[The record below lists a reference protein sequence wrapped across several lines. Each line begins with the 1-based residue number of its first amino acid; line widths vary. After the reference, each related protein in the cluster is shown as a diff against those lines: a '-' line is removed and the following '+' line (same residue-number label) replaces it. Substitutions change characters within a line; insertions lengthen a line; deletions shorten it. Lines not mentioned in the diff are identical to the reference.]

1 MRTILPLALSLAC
14 LTTLAA
20 PVDPAAVAKADAIVA
35 DAEATAPQK
44 LRALFELRT
53 ACKAV
58 RDETGMADA
67 ARRMLEICREAYR
80 AMRQMPD
87 ADWLKGGDLWL
98 LMDAAASSQE
108 GIPLALEIADRIAAL
123 ENGVP
128 GAIDA
133 KRRLRHTAVAYAKR
147 SQDDALRAKAAA
159 YLQIARNVAV
169 SPAERASA
177 GIERAEALF
186 RVNHDL
192 GAARRMIA
200 EVLADPAL
208 PAPQR
213 ETAELWRDMLA
224 D

>member
-1 MRTILPLALSLAC
+1 MRTLLPLALFLAC

-20 PVDPAAVAKADAIVA
+20 PVDPAAVAKADAVVA
-35 DAEATAPQK
+35 DSGATAQQK
-44 LRALFELRT
+44 LRALSELRA
-53 ACKAV
+53 ACKSV
-58 RDETGMADA
+58 RDEAGMADA

-87 ADWLKGGDLWL
+87 ADWLKDGNPWL

-123 ENGVP
+123 DKDVP

-147 SQDDALRAKAAA
+147 SQDDALRFKAAA
-159 YLQIARNVAV
+159 YLQIARDAAV
-169 SPAERASA
+169 SPVERALA

-186 RVNHDL
+186 RINRDL
-192 GAARRMIA
+192 DGARRMLG
-200 EVLADPAL
+200 EVLADPEL
-208 PAPQR
+208 PARER
-213 ETAELWRDMLA
+213 ETAELWREMLS